1 MSTIYL
7 KVKGLAGSEI
17 LQVSKEAIELA
28 NKVGVSVEFDFNG
41 VVCVARPNESAESL
55 AKNWE
60 QEVSSKKKYKFASS
74 EEVNTVEKPE
84 IDWDGISNQTR
95 KYEYNSDAAEFLKNQ
110 FKILQNSLNPEPS
123 SKKEEGWEIVEI
135 VDTYYS
141 NSIISKEN
149 KLGVYSLKDYLT
161 KYEKGR
167 FKINAVLRKSDNTVF
182 TVGDEVGYKI
192 NDTKFIVKTIKIS
205 GEPYLLDGDTFHKHL
220 LPLRNAIKAPTN
232 TVEDKPFV
240 WTDEL
245 VERYRFFKPNIYSE
259 GSALTQFKKLTTNE

>member
-167 FKINAVLRKSDNTVF
+167 FKINAVLRKSDNNVF
-182 TVGDEVGYKI
+182 TLGD
-192 NDTKFIVKTIKIS
+192 N
-205 GEPYLLDGDTFHKHL
+205 
-220 LPLRNAIKAPTN
+220 
-232 TVEDKPFV
+232 
-240 WTDEL
+240 
-245 VERYRFFKPNIYSE
+245 
-259 GSALTQFKKLTTNE
+259 

>member
-1 MSTIYL
+1 M
-7 KVKGLAGSEI
+7 
-17 LQVSKEAIELA
+17 
-28 NKVGVSVEFDFNG
+28 
-41 VVCVARPNESAESL
+41 
-55 AKNWE
+55 
-60 QEVSSKKKYKFASS
+60 KKYRLLQTLLMPGHLPIILPIGYEVNLKGDLYIGEGGWYFAKTGVENNKLHW

-149 KLGVYSLKDYLT
+149 KLGIYSLKDYLT

-232 TVEDKPFV
+232 TVEDSPFV

-245 VERYRFFKPNIYSE
+245 VEDYSTKKALDFSFNTPTEARTNIE
-259 GSALTQFKKLTTNE
+259 RFKKSKTSNQ